1 MQDWHDFFVAT
12 AGAAAALV
20 GFIFVGISINLKQ
33 ILAWPQLPNR
43 SLEALVLPVNVL
55 LVSCCGLI
63 PAQTRYWIGGE
74 LVGLWVFTSCLTL
87 VLNRATAGLTPV
99 SYRRL
104 YWRNL
109 VLTQLAILPYGL
121 AGLGTI
127 SSRESALYG
136 VALAILLSF
145 IKAIYDAWI
154 LLIEINR

>member
-12 AGAAAALV
+12 AGAAAALT
-20 GFIFVGISINLKQ
+20 GFIFIGISINLKQ

-43 SLEALVLPVNVL
+43 SLEGLILPVNVL

-63 PAQTRYWIGGE
+63 PGQTHAWLGGE
-74 LVGLWVFTSCLTL
+74 IVGFWLLTGVLTL
-87 VLNRATAGLTPV
+87 VLNRVTATLTPV
-99 SYRRL
+99 PYRRL
-104 YWRNL
+104 YWKNL

-121 AGLGTI
+121 AGVGI
-127 SSRESALYG
+127 SSNSESALYG
-136 VALAILLSF
+136 VVISILLSF